1 MTPEQQEDMVRAAY
15 ALLLEFQL
23 VIDEV
28 LSGHH
33 SAKAVDRWL
42 TLYEKMD
49 K

>member
-23 VIDEV
+23 VIDEK
-28 LSGHH
+28 LPEHQ
-33 SAKAVDRWL
+33 SAGAVDRWL